1 MKTQV
6 LLIILLLFTSLSC
19 VTATDLDNSL
29 NESNNLANTNN
40 HVINLNHNTHLKSI
54 IKDLNEIY
62 NKCAGS
68 FPKRCARGVI
78 ERSSEI

>member
-29 NESNNLANTNN
+29 NESNLVNTDTDN

-54 IKDLNEIY
+54 IKDLNEIISQ
-62 NKCAGS
+62 KH
-68 FPKRCARGVI
+68 
-78 ERSSEI
+78 